1 MSGLYSLEKQYIC
14 DLRRGSYKAFD
25 ALYSMYAHRLYGF
38 ILKLTKSD
46 ADTKEI
52 VQDVFVKLWLN
63 REKITPDS
71 SFQSFLFTIAK
82 NIAINKFRA
91 NISSPVFVDYVD
103 YLNEKSLYGDD
114 ITEKIN
120 YDDFKLKLVQA
131 KNHLNNTQKMIFELS
146 KELGYSNT
154 EVAQKLDLSEQTV
167 KNQLTI
173 ILKSLKGQLLSNVYL
188 FSLFFL

>member
-1 MSGLYSLEKQYIC
+1 MSELYSLEKQYIC
-14 DLRRGSYKAFD
+14 DLQRGSYKAFD
-25 ALYSMYAHRLYGF
+25 ALYSMYAYRLYGF

-63 REKITPDS
+63 RENITPDS
-71 SFQSFLFTIAK
+71 SLQSFLFTIAK

-91 NISSPVFVDYVD
+91 NINSPVFVDYVD
-103 YLNEKSLYGDD
+103 YLNEKSLYGDN
-114 ITEKIN
+114 ITEGID

-146 KELGYSNT
+146 KELGYSNA
-154 EVAQKLDLSEQTV
+154 EVAQKLNLSEQTV

-173 ILKSLKGQLLSNVYL
+173 ILKVLKGQLLSNVYL
-188 FSLFFL
+188 FSVFFL

>member
-63 REKITPDS
+63 RENISSDS
-71 SFQSFLFTIAK
+71 SLQSFLFTIGK

-91 NISSPVFVDYVD
+91 NINSPVFVDYVD
-103 YLNEKSLYGDD
+103 YLNEKNLYGDN
-114 ITEKIN
+114 ITESID

-146 KELGYSNT
+146 KELGYSNA

-173 ILKSLKGQLLSNVYL
+173 ILKVLKGQLLSNVYL
-188 FSLFFL
+188 FSVFFL